1 MPELFTLEGRQ
12 VRLEPMFLEHVDDLL
27 AAATEERSTFALTPI
42 PSDRAAMVTYV
53 EKALAARLQGTQV
66 PFVTRSLDTDRV
78 VGSTRFYD
86 IEYWDWSTS
95 VPSPEADRQGPGPDS
110 AHIGYT
116 WLAPSAQRT
125 SINTEAK
132 LAMLA
137 HAFDTWRARVVRLQT
152 DARNQRSRRAI
163 ERLGCRL
170 DGVIRSDRPGADGAV
185 RDTATFSMLA
195 AEWPQAKLE
204 LRSRLRT
211 SPR

>member
-1 MPELFTLEGRQ
+1 MHELFTLEGRQ
-12 VRLEPMFLEHVDDLL
+12 VRLEPMSLEHVDELL
-27 AAATEERSTFALTPI
+27 AAATEDRSTFALTPI
-42 PSDRAAMVTYV
+42 PSDRLAMVAYV
-53 EKALAARLQGTQV
+53 EKALAAHHQGTQV
-66 PFVTRSLDTDRV
+66 PFVTRNLDADRV

-95 VPSPEADRQGPGPDS
+95 VPSPEADRQGPGPDT

-125 SINTEAK
+125 SVNTEAK
-132 LAMLA
+132 LVMLTY
-137 HAFDTWRARVVRLQT
+137 AFEIWQARVVRLQT

-170 DGVIRSDRPGADGAV
+170 DGIIRSDRPGADGAV

-195 AEWPQAKLE
+195 DEWPQAKLE
-204 LRSRLRT
+204 LSGRLRT